1 MAGTASPV
9 STLTVA
15 TDRPAPRGAQPA
27 PANALPALYVVGGQ
41 QRSSRPLFAAD
52 DHWYDYQQGVVLRV
66 DLATGDTE
74 TCVRYRSQPGAHA
87 EGDPI
92 LFKSGTVAN
101 GRLYACT
108 QTEVL
113 EYRLPDFALLNYV
126 SLPCFNDVHHVRPTP
141 AGNYLIANSGLEM
154 VLEVRPDGE
163 VVREWN
169 VLGEAPWGRYSRET
183 DYRRGVNLKPH
194 QAHPNNVFYA
204 GGEIW
209 VTRFEKRDVLCLT
222 RPERRIEVGL
232 ERIHDGVVQGER
244 LYLTTV
250 NGHLIV
256 ADLVS
261 LRVEH
266 TIDLNA
272 LHPDHT
278 LLGWCRGL
286 LLDGRTAWVGFSRIR
301 PTKFREAVSW
311 VRQGFS
317 RALPTHIAAYD
328 LERPACLAEFNV
340 EVHGLDA
347 GFSLHPAEARPT
359 ADQVSVNH
367 AIEA

>member
-1 MAGTASPV
+1 MAGV
-9 STLTVA
+9 SDA
-15 TDRPAPRGAQPA
+15 TGALALGTGLGAVRAA
-27 PANALPALYVVGGQ
+27 PAATALGAVYVVGGQ

-52 DHWYDYQQGVVLRV
+52 NHWYDYRQGVVLRV
-66 DLATGDTE
+66 ELATGRAE
-74 TCVRYRSQPGAHA
+74 TCVSYVSRPGAYA

-101 GRLYACT
+101 GRFYACT

-113 EYRLPDFALLNYV
+113 EYSLPDFTLLNYL

-141 AGNYLIANSGLEM
+141 DGNYLVANSGLEM

-163 VVREWN
+163 VLREWN
-169 VLGEAPWGRYSRET
+169 VLGEAPWAAYAKDT

-194 QAHPNNVFYA
+194 RAHPNYVFYA
-204 GGEIW
+204 GGEVW
-209 VTRFEKRDVLCLT
+209 ATRFEKRDVICLT
-222 RPERRIEVGL
+222 QPDRRIEVGL
-232 ERIHDGVVQGER
+232 ERVHDGVLHNGR

-250 NGHLIV
+250 NGHVVI
-256 ADLVS
+256 ANPDT
-261 LRVEH
+261 LRVER
-266 TIDLNA
+266 TLDLNT
-272 LHPDHT
+272 LHPDHL

-286 LLDGRTAWVGFSRIR
+286 LLHGSTAWVGFSRIR

-328 LERPACLAEFNV
+328 LERPACVAEINV
-340 EVHGLDA
+340 EAHGLDA
-347 GFSLHPAEARPT
+347 VFSLHPAEARPGDRQERL
-359 ADQVSVNH
+359 ANGPV
-367 AIEA
+367 A